1 MIDPQDSAPAQA
13 ASATDEAAALGA
25 RLRQT
30 REAGGL
36 ALADC
41 AHALNLPFKVLER
54 LEAGDFG
61 APEHFVFVRGAL
73 LGYARHLGLPANAC
87 DEALRRIAPAH
98 QPELISVSQTSSRRW
113 LLQRYGTAATYIIL
127 TATIAVPLVWLGLR
141 GGLERSPAR
150 IVSLE
155 QAPTLAITGTTSDKA
170 AAATPVAPAPVKST
184 FPDVPPLRASMTPF
198 AAIGIANGDAT
209 AALAG
214 TPALGAAATPADGH
228 TLTIAATADCWFEI
242 TAADGTK
249 IESGIL
255 RAGDTR
261 TWHSTGLLHV
271 TLGNASGVSVTSD
284 GKPLA
289 LDAWQHAN
297 VARFD
302 LYGPAGGASEND

>member
-1 MIDPQDSAPAQA
+1 MIDPEDSASAQS
-13 ASATDEAAALGA
+13 ASATGDAAALGA
-25 RLRQT
+25 HLRQT
-30 REAGGL
+30 REAGGRT
-36 ALADC
+36 LADC
-41 AHALNLPFKVLER
+41 AHALNLPVKVLAR

-61 APEHFVFVRGAL
+61 EPEHFVFVRGTL

-87 DEALRRIAPAH
+87 DDVLRKVAPAH
-98 QPELISVSQTSSRRW
+98 QPELVSVSQTSSHRW

-141 GGLERSPAR
+141 GGLERAPAR

-155 QAPTLAITGTTSDKA
+155 QAPTVATARVTPGKL
-170 AAATPVAPAPVKST
+170 AATPVAPAPVKST

-198 AAIGIANGDAT
+198 AAIGMANGDV
-209 AALAG
+209 AASIS
-214 TPALGAAATPADGH
+214 GAAPGAATNPVDGH

-242 TAADGTK
+242 TDANGNK
-249 IESGIL
+249 VESGIL
-255 RAGDTR
+255 HAGDTR
-261 TWHSTGLLHV
+261 TWHSTGSLHV
-271 TLGNASGVSVTSD
+271 TLGNAGGVTVTSD

-302 LYGPAGGASEND
+302 LYGPAGAASESD